1 MASIFQLFPN
11 SRPDS
16 INRKI
21 FRAALTVG
29 LVSVL
34 AKAGLAIKDLV
45 VAQAFGRSDALDA
58 FLIALLLPSFVLNL
72 LMGALG
78 STLIPVLVET
88 RQKRGT
94 EAAQELLSSMVFLSV
109 LAMVGMVALLGIFAP
124 YYLPYLGSNFPA
136 EKLHLTREL
145 LYLLLP
151 SIFFGGLAT
160 FMAAVLNAGEK
171 FALPAL
177 VPLTTPLATIAF
189 IYLSAKHWG
198 AFSLGAG
205 AVAGSFLEAPFLFRL
220 LSAHRV
226 RLRLKWSGPATHVR
240 RGLAQD

>member
-21 FRAALTVG
+21 FGAALTVG
-29 LVSVL
+29 LVSIL
-34 AKAGLAIKDLV
+34 AKAGLAVKVLV
-45 VAQAFGRSDALDA
+45 VAQPFGRSDALDA

-72 LMGALG
+72 LRGALG

-88 RQKRGT
+88 RQKQGT
-94 EAAQELLSSMVFLSV
+94 EAGRDLLSSIVFLSMIA
-109 LAMVGMVALLGIFAP
+109 LIGMVVILGIFAP

-160 FMAAVLNAGEK
+160 FMAAVLNGGEK

-177 VPLTTPLATIAF
+177 VPLATPLATIAF

-205 AVAGSFLEAPFLFRL
+205 AVAGSLLECLFLF
-220 LSAHRV
+220 
-226 RLRLKWSGPATHVR
+226 PVR
-240 RGLAQD
+240 RAPRGPVRVEL